1 MMHLAGSCKIWI
13 CNYACEKNRYH
24 CMCSW
29 ASFLLRKPVVTW
41 YGALLMRKNGWT
53 LNLNKKEMDTIFQ
66 EVQESVSKWEAL
78 AKNTGIPSVQRRL
91 MEAAFHLK

>member
-1 MMHLAGSCKIWI
+1 M
-13 CNYACEKNRYH
+13 
-24 CMCSW
+24 
-29 ASFLLRKPVVTW
+29 VTW

-66 EVQESVSKWEAL
+66 EVQESVSKWEEL

-91 MEAAFHLK
+91 MEAAFHLKKMISTSSLFPDNPLRLAGW